1 MSEGST
7 MPERFSSRWGLL
19 AASLGCAIGV
29 GNIWRFPRI
38 AAENGGGV
46 FIILWIL
53 FLFLWSIPLMVA
65 EYSLGRKT
73 REGVVGTFAKFG
85 EKNKAWMGGFIALVA
100 TCVLFYYTVI
110 AGWCFYYFF
119 QTLSGNLSQMAG
131 GGAVDFF
138 MAFTNAKI
146 EFVFMVIPLLICS
159 GVIYVG
165 GVTGIEKMNS
175 FMIPTLFILLIA
187 AAIYACSLPGAMKGV
202 EYLFVPKWEYFGN
215 YKTWINAL
223 AQSAWS
229 TGAGF
234 GLYLTYAVYV
244 SKDEDIVTNTFFTG
258 IGNNIAS
265 IIAALAI
272 IPTIF
277 AILPASEAEAVFSK
291 SSVGL
296 TFFALPELFGKMPY
310 GDLFASLFFL
320 TLIFAALS
328 SLISLVE
335 LPVRVVMDFGYT
347 RKQAVVLVTV
357 MTLIFG
363 SLSAYSLDFLDN
375 QDFVWG
381 QGLIISGMFL
391 AWLIIGYGAK
401 NFRTELIQ
409 EQRSIQLVLNGER
422 KSSLGQIGENEE
434 IQIRSSRHDH
444 MSLGRW
450 FDIVVTYI
458 IPLEFVAL
466 MSWWAFE
473 AVSGEGWWNPFAVKS
488 IGTCLAQWGVAI
500 VVLLLLNNFL
510 KKKIHTHE
518 EDGIS
523 L

>member
-1 MSEGST
+1 LSGGST
-7 MPERFSSRWGLL
+7 PQERFSSRWGLL

-46 FIILWIL
+46 FIILWML

-73 REGVVGTFAKFG
+73 REGVVGSFAKFG
-85 EKNKAWMGGFIALVA
+85 GKNRAWMGGFMALVA

-131 GGAVDFF
+131 GGATDFF
-138 MAFTNAKI
+138 MAFTGDSI
-146 EFVFMVIPLLICS
+146 EFVYMAIPLLICS
-159 GVIYVG
+159 AVIFVG
-165 GVTGIEKMNS
+165 GVTGIERMNT
-175 FMIPTLFILLIA
+175 FMIPTLFLLLIS
-187 AAIYACSLPGAMKGV
+187 AAIYACTLPGAMKGI

-234 GLYLTYAVYV
+234 GLYLTYSVYV

-265 IIAALAI
+265 IFAALAI

-277 AILPASEAEAVFSK
+277 SILPSAEAEAVFSK

-310 GDLFASLFFL
+310 GNIFAPLFFL

-335 LPVRVVMDFGYT
+335 LPVRVVMDFGYS
-347 RKQAVVLVTV
+347 RQQSVILVALT
-357 MTLIFG
+357 TLMFG

-401 NFRTELIQ
+401 AFRVELIE
-409 EQRSIQLVLNGER
+409 EQRAVHMMSNGE
-422 KSSLGQIGENEE
+422 KISNLVQIGEKEE
-434 IQIRSSRHDH
+434 VRLGKYDH
-444 MSLGRW
+444 MSVGGW
-450 FDIVVTYI
+450 FDPVVTYI
-458 IPLEFVAL
+458 IPVEFIAL
-466 MSWWAFE
+466 MSWWAIE
-473 AVSGEGWWNPFAVKS
+473 ATSGEGWWNPIAVKS
-488 IGTCLAQWGVAI
+488 LGTCLTQWGIAI
-500 VVLLLLNNFL
+500 MILLALNNYL
-510 KKKIHTHE
+510 KRKIHTHE
-518 EDGIS
+518 EDGIT